1 IKSLNRAEV
10 LDGVAIAAQ
19 AAMARTNK
27 DLFIASPLEL
37 AQSCRVMIGGLAT
50 LTECLLVLHARRR
63 WLAVIGR
70 AASPSE
76 TARVNIVA
84 QVGEEVK
91 WPKIKC
97 LKIDLES
104 RVRRHQ
110 RTAAGWMDGCVAPL
124 RVATSMRGP
133 RGAP

>member
-1 IKSLNRAEV
+1 
-10 LDGVAIAAQ
+10 
-19 AAMARTNK
+19 MARTNM

-37 AQSCRVMIGGLAT
+37 AQSCRVMTGGLAT

-84 QVGEEVK
+84 QVREEVK
-91 WPKIKC
+91 WPKKNRSKLTRSGGSGGINVPPRGGRTGV
-97 LKIDLES
+97 L
-104 RVRRHQ
+104 RRS
-110 RTAAGWMDGCVAPL
+110 AF
-124 RVATSMRGP
+124 ATSMRRP
-133 RGAP
+133 RR

>member
-1 IKSLNRAEV
+1 VSTISRNRTDDNILRRSTENILRRSTDYILHRSRNILHRSTENTLHRSTPAEV
-10 LDGVAIAAQ
+10 LDGDAIAAQ

-84 QVGEEVK
+84 QV
-91 WPKIKC
+91 
-97 LKIDLES
+97 
-104 RVRRHQ
+104 R
-110 RTAAGWMDGCVAPL
+110 
-124 RVATSMRGP
+124 
-133 RGAP
+133 